1 MSFVPTRVPAPPRRP
16 GTVAVTLDG
25 RCRRGRALDLRGLGL
40 APETLVRTVHEAS
53 TPGPTVSPPPRV
65 RVDCDAAGLVH
76 THVGRIPPQTFD
88 LHGAL
93 VAAARSRG
101 VVVPAVRLLER
112 ARTELRET
120 GGDAVAVDRRA
131 AKRRV
136 ADAGSEERRLDE
148 RVASLRGRLDALREV
163 GADASTVE
171 AVEAELADT
180 VGKLTEVE
188 TERIAAEQ
196 QLGQIERAT
205 RTDRD
210 RRQRRLRLAD
220 RVGNLQR
227 RVRRDLVERV
237 YGDFAVAVEALPG
250 DADPGSSPSA
260 YAGDPTTAALAV
272 ASIARTD
279 APVVLTADRFGSPAE
294 AATRLDAP
302 VLRL

>member
-16 GTVAVTLDG
+16 GTVAITVDG
-25 RCRRGRALDLRGLGL
+25 RCRRGRARDLRGQGL
-40 APETLVRTVHEAS
+40 APEALVDAVREAS

-65 RVDCDAAGLVH
+65 RVDCDAASVVNA
-76 THVGRIPPQTFD
+76 HVGRIPPATFD

-112 ARTELRET
+112 ARAELRET
-120 GGDAVAVDRRA
+120 AGEGVAVDRRE

-148 RVASLRGRLDALREV
+148 RVAALRGRLNALREV
-163 GADASTVE
+163 GADASAVE
-171 AVEAELADT
+171 TVEAELTET
-180 VGKLTEVE
+180 VGQLTEVE

-196 QLGQIERAT
+196 RLGQIERAT

-210 RRQRRLRLAD
+210 RRQRRLRLTD
-220 RVGNLQR
+220 RVGNFRR

-237 YGDFAVAVEALPG
+237 YDDFAAAVEALPG
-250 DADPGSSPSA
+250 DADPGSSPA
-260 YAGDPTTAALAV
+260 EYAGDPTTAALAV

-279 APVVLTADRFGSPAE
+279 APVVLTTGRFCSPAE